1 MTDAEKR
8 CREVYDARRRHVM
21 GDFPEYDADDIPE
34 LLDDIDRLREWV
46 DDLHSGMYINCVYCG
61 HRYGPDDGNHLVT
74 MQNALREHVE
84 QCPEHPMSQLKADN
98 ARLREDLEYLR
109 DEYTRKDTAELAR
122 LRGLPERLMA
132 VEVGRAGWEGNEDII
147 TVSGKPVGCTYT
159 REAARAIA
167 GAWSW
172 LLREVLKEADDE

>member
-34 LLDDIDRLREWV
+34 LLDDIDRLR
-46 DDLHSGMYINCVYCG
+46 
-61 HRYGPDDGNHLVT
+61 
-74 MQNALREHVE
+74 
-84 QCPEHPMSQLKADN
+84 
-98 ARLREDLEYLR
+98 
-109 DEYTRKDTAELAR
+109 
-122 LRGLPERLMA
+122 GLPERLMA

-159 REAARAIA
+159 REAAHAIA